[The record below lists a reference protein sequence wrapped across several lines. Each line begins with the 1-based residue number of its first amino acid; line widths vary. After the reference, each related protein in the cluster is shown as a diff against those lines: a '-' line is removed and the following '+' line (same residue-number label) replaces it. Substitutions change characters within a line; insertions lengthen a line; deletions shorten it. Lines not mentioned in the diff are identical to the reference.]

1 MSERGAS
8 RRFVWSIVTAQMLV
22 ADVPVTL
29 SADYLGAAYLTVGE
43 VIHLDYSAYRNITR
57 WLSNMKARPSWS
69 QVNEGFYAYFVAP
82 FKDTAFVG
90 LEGAA
95 LA

>member
-1 MSERGAS
+1 MAGGARRTHHRHFLVRVRGRIA
-8 RRFVWSIVTAQMLV
+8 L
-22 ADVPVTL
+22 
-29 SADYLGAAYLTVGE
+29 ADYLGAAYLTVGE

-69 QVNEGFYAYFVAP
+69 QTVNEGFYAYFVAP

-90 LEGAA
+90 L
-95 LA
+95 